1 MGAFPPIDKDNL
13 AMPIL
18 FPSHESLTLSIDNGI
33 PEDYHLVRLYYGRY
47 SGWFYRQR
55 LQMVADLL
63 KGENRDQLL
72 EVGVGSGVFIPEL
85 LKYANQVTGIDI
97 HEIYHGVQT
106 MLMNERIDLG
116 RVCLK
121 KGSVLNIP
129 FPDNS
134 FDIVVCVSVLEH
146 FVNPLPAIK
155 ELVRV
160 MKPQGILALGFP
172 TRNTITSALFGIL
185 GYHSHEIHPASHR
198 VILQSIQQVLPIK
211 QLTAFPGKA
220 LPLYL

>member
-1 MGAFPPIDKDNL
+1 MFRRNHHQVIPWNVDTFINRERCGITYDNFDMRAFPPIDKDNL

-33 PEDYHLVRLYYGRY
+33 PEDYHLVRLYHGRY

-97 HEIYHGVQT
+97 HETYHGVQA

-116 RVCLK
+116 RVCL
-121 KGSVLNIP
+121 
-129 FPDNS
+129 
-134 FDIVVCVSVLEH
+134 
-146 FVNPLPAIK
+146 
-155 ELVRV
+155 
-160 MKPQGILALGFP
+160 
-172 TRNTITSALFGIL
+172 
-185 GYHSHEIHPASHR
+185 
-198 VILQSIQQVLPIK
+198 
-211 QLTAFPGKA
+211 
-220 LPLYL
+220 